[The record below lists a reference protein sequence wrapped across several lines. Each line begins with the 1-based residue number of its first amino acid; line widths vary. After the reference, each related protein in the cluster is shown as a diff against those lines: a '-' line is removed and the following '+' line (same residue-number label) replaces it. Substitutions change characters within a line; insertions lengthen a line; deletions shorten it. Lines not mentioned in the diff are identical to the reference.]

1 MALTVVMVTHD
12 MTEALLLADRIAV
25 MREGVVLQIGTP
37 KELLN
42 NPSHDYVRDIVA
54 MPRRRAQRL
63 EELMRNE

>member
-1 MALTVVMVTHD
+1 
-12 MTEALLLADRIAV
+12 V
-25 MREGVVLQIGTP
+25 MREGIVLQIGTP

-63 EELMRNE
+63 EELMRDE